1 MPNYTKMYFFFSL
14 ENTMSGNRNLL
25 STYIKDLA
33 RGVGQT
39 LALKSYV
46 LLTFIVYRTSLVII
60 NYWSGGVCHGINDYC
75 IHANYKFLSMDW
87 YSLIRTHYIDWNQN
101 SSCIN
106 NHIYRFLCC
115 WNHSHWSSWYV
126 W

>member
-1 MPNYTKMYFFFSL
+1 MRMLITCQITPKCIFSL

-25 STYIKDLA
+25 LTYIKDLA

-60 NYWSGGVCHGINDYC
+60 NY
-75 IHANYKFLSMDW
+75 
-87 YSLIRTHYIDWNQN
+87 
-101 SSCIN
+101 
-106 NHIYRFLCC
+106 
-115 WNHSHWSSWYV
+115 
-126 W
+126 